1 MDFVVLVLDGGCVS
15 LPSGLPGGGV
25 TCSYRLIEAV
35 WGNFRTNGP
44 DGDTDRFEYEYEYE
58 YEHEYEHEH
67 EKNYE
72 QSIGP
77 KYSIESFFAWRLLL
91 AIVRCTRSMHSFA
104 RANRLLDFLNG
115 VSGSV
120 FASDQRIAL
129 LGIIAYEAAGFRIE
143 FHPVA
148 HPDGLVLGIDLM
160 GV

>member
-1 MDFVVLVLDGGCVS
+1 MLRAVLHVCPSFFFTHCDTPVLSTSLFGGSVGCVSETGVS

-25 TCSYRLIEAV
+25 TCSYRLIEA
-35 WGNFRTNGP
+35 
-44 DGDTDRFEYEYEYE
+44 
-58 YEHEYEHEH
+58 
-67 EKNYE
+67 
-72 QSIGP
+72 S
-77 KYSIESFFAWRLLL
+77 
-91 AIVRCTRSMHSFA
+91 
-104 RANRLLDFLNG
+104 RLLDFLDG